1 MGRISVDVSSVL
13 RFGELRR
20 SSAAVQAQ
28 ALNQGA
34 QRLMDLSL
42 PLTPKDI
49 GNLRDATQVIPA
61 SPGDLVAKVSNDSIY
76 AAYQHEGGPGWRYTE
91 PGTGPKF
98 LERPAVSKRDE
109 IMGIVAAVIRRA
121 LS

>member
-1 MGRISVDVSSVL
+1 MVRVEVNVSSVL
-13 RFGELRR
+13 RFDELRR
-20 SSAAVQAQ
+20 ALSTTKAD

-34 QRLMDLSL
+34 QRLMDLSV

-49 GNLRDATQVIPA
+49 GNLRDATQVVPA
-61 SPGDLVAKVSNDSIY
+61 TPGELVAGVVNNSIY
-76 AAYQHEGGPGWRYTE
+76 AAYQHEGGPGWHYTE

-98 LERPAVSKRDE
+98 LERPALSRRDE
-109 IMGIVAAVIRRA
+109 IMGIVAAVIRRS

>member
-1 MGRISVDVSSVL
+1 MVSINVNVSSVL
-13 RFGELRR
+13 RFDELRR
-20 SSAAVQAQ
+20 STKDVQAQ

-34 QRLMDLSL
+34 QRLMDLSI

-49 GNLRDATQVIPA
+49 GNLRDATHVVPA
-61 SPGDLVAKVSNDSIY
+61 TPDDLVAGVANGSVY
-76 AAYQHEGGPGWRYTE
+76 AAYQHEGGPGWHYTE

-98 LERPAVSKRDE
+98 LERPALSRRDE
-109 IMGIVAAVIRRA
+109 IMGIVAAVIRRS